1 MATKNETAA
10 QQLANGA
17 GSAGSGTATATNNTD
32 TPAAENA
39 AVNGESASMQSAH
52 IVGDFNKS
60 NYMKKNTKDYKTLSY
75 FIAGIDVTDQNLD
88 QLTPYIPGI
97 ARLFMHKEP
106 VFMQV
111 AFPTETDNFKSYI
124 ETGYKSISGIEDL
137 SATAESIQGGWANQS
152 YEVLTS
158 VEDQTNTLTIGL
170 YEQTGSPVRE
180 FLELWL
186 TGIRDP
192 RSGVA
197 HYHGVVET
205 PDRGTGQM
213 PDYGTYANMAGF
225 NGRMENGV
233 LTDTKQFYVPYCERN
248 HTAEFVYYDLDPT
261 AHYIEYACMF
271 AHAFPK
277 SVKKDHLNYS
287 SGERSPVEMSVD
299 FSVAK
304 YESRYIND
312 LAIHYLIKDQ
322 LEYNYLNFNPF
333 YKQEHDKAN
342 GAGGETNTSSITTKP
357 AADTTDD
364 YINYN
369 LELAHSTSTAS
380 QGDAGGGA
388 GGSGG
393 EDVFSQPG

>member
-10 QQLANGA
+10 QQLANDA
-17 GSAGSGTATATNNTD
+17 ASAGSGTATNNTD
-32 TPAAENA
+32 TPAPENA
-39 AVNGESASMQSAH
+39 PVNGESASMQSAH
-52 IVGDFNKS
+52 IVGSFNKS
-60 NYMKKNTKDYKTLSY
+60 NYMKKNTKDYRTLSY

-137 SATAESIQGGWANQS
+137 NATAESIQGGWANQS

-205 PDRGTGQM
+205 PDRGTGTDQM
-213 PDYGTYANMAGF
+213 PDYGTYANMASF
-225 NGRMENGV
+225 NGKIDDNG
-233 LTDTKQFYVPYCERN
+233 LITGGRQFYVPYCERN

-342 GAGGETNTSSITTKP
+342 GAGGDSSSITTRP
-357 AADTTDD
+357 PEGTEDT
-364 YINYN
+364 YVNYN

-380 QGDAGGGA
+380 QGGA
-388 GGSGG
+388 GGNGGNSGG
-393 EDVFSQPG
+393 GENEFSQPG

>member
-1 MATKNETAA
+1 MA
-10 QQLANGA
+10 ANDA
-17 GSAGSGTATATNNTD
+17 RTSKAY
-32 TPAAENA
+32 
-39 AVNGESASMQSAH
+39 SMQSSIMQA
-52 IVGDFNKS
+52 GQEGKATSF
-60 NYMKKNTKDYKTLSY
+60 MKKNTKSFKDMSY

-124 ETGYKSISGIEDL
+124 ETGYKSVQGINDL
-137 SATAESIQGGWANQS
+137 SASAESIQGGWANQQ
-152 YEVLTS
+152 YEILTS
-158 VEDQTNTLTIGL
+158 VQDDTTEITIGL

-186 TGIRDP
+186 TGVRDP

-205 PDRGTGQM
+205 PTHLSTGLYTKGTNTSYKEMGN
-213 PDYGTYANMAGF
+213 YNEK
-225 NGRMENGV
+225 NNI
-233 LTDTKQFYVPYCERN
+233 YVPYCERN

-277 SVKKDHLNYS
+277 NVNKDFYNYN
-287 SGERSPVEMSVD
+287 SGERSPVESSVQ
-299 FSVAK
+299 FSVMK

-322 LEYNYLNFNPF
+322 LEYNYLNFDPL
-333 YKQEHDKAN
+333 YKKYGGGTSKYQKGHDISN
-342 GAGGETNTSSITTKP
+342 
-357 AADTTDD
+357 DD
-364 YINYN
+364 INYN
-369 LELAHSTSTAS
+369 LELDKNTATADES
-380 QGDAGGGA
+380 YPDA
-388 GGSGG
+388 SK
-393 EDVFSQPG
+393 